1 MVGGLHDRLP
11 TFGTGPMFIT
21 SCEGWVN
28 GRDTNC
34 KWPLVADASTL
45 PVMLFMVMERFKSG
59 DPKPI
64 GERFRRSGRMLPADV
79 LYQANWMDAAG
90 ARCFQIMEAPNLE
103 SLNEWI
109 RRWDDLVDFEIVP
122 VLSSGEY
129 WATIPVD

>member
-1 MVGGLHDRLP
+1 
-11 TFGTGPMFIT
+11 
-21 SCEGWVN
+21 
-28 GRDTNC
+28 
-34 KWPLVADASTL
+34 
-45 PVMLFMVMERFKSG
+45 MLFMVMERFKSG